1 MGGRAISKLIN
12 QEEANRITLEQKNEY
27 LKFFSQ
33 VSGLTPV
40 REIKSKTDFG
50 DIDFIYCSCKDDV
63 FFAELIK
70 TEYEYHGHVKNGNI
84 TSFAVGDNH
93 QIDIIRMSETHR
105 ESALNYYNDND
116 KGNLIGV
123 IYNRLGFIFGHTGL
137 DLRLPFDRL
146 HLTHD
151 FNMILAFLKYPSF
164 VIEKM
169 KSGFQNYDEMFEMV
183 MQSPYFDNEYYQFE
197 NLNNE
202 NRTRNR
208 KRKTYQNFVEYLE
221 SHQKKTL
228 PFSKEKML
236 YDALIFFNKEKEY
249 INLMQRQEANRLH
262 RERFNGDLVSEIT
275 GLQRERLGDFIRFLN
290 NRESFLAEYSYY
302 FTDEEIRERIKRAYD
317 IFIGQNM

>member
-40 REIKSKTDFG
+40 REIKSKIDFG
-50 DIDFIYCSCKDDV
+50 DIDFIYCSCKDDI

-70 TEYEYHGHVKNGNI
+70 TEYEYHGHIKNGNI
-84 TSFAVGDNH
+84 TSFAIGDNH

-105 ESALNYYNDND
+105 DSALNYYNDND

-208 KRKTYQNFVEYLE
+208 KRKTYQSFVEYLE

-228 PFSKEKML
+228 PFSKEKMM

-249 INLMQRQEANRLH
+249 ISLMQRQEANRLH
-262 RERFNGDLVSEIT
+262 RERFNGDLISEIT
-275 GLQRERLGDFIRFLN
+275 GLQREGLGNFIRFLN
-290 NRESFLAEYSYY
+290 NRESFLSEYSYY
-302 FTDEEIRERIKRAYD
+302 FTDEEMRERIERAYD
-317 IFIGQNM
+317 LFIGMSN